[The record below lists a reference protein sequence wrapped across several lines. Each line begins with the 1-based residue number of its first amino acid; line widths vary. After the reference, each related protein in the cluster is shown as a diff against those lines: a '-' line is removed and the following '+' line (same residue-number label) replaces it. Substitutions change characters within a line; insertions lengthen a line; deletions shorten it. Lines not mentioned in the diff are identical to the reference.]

1 MTDLTIN
8 IMGVKMTPRP
18 PEFSRKWTPM
28 AFIDITIPELELEVN
43 GALLAHQKGKFLAH
57 PPKPTA
63 RGSGV
68 QWAINSPLAK
78 IVAEK
83 AVRQYEA
90 MGGQMPPASKP
101 KRQFVPLNELDL
113 VGMEHLPYKERV
125 RLALEEETR
134 CRGAE
139 CFTEIWEHAEPS
151 TATRI
156 LGDEDDR
163 DAEALA
169 YDAAVAEHAAN
180 RSSSED
186 DTAGLHRV
194 LGINPAVTEACD
206 RAGL

>member
-1 MTDLTIN
+1 MTDLTVN
-8 IMGVKMTPRP
+8 VMGVKMTPRP

-28 AFIDITIPELELEVN
+28 AFIDITIPELQLEVN

-90 MGGQMPPASKP
+90 MGGKMPPAP
-101 KRQFVPLNELDL
+101 APQRQFIPLHELKLSEDEDVPLE
-113 VGMEHLPYKERV
+113 ERV
-125 RLALEEETR
+125 EDALEIEAR
-134 CRGAE
+134 NRGVE
-139 CFTEIWEHAEPS
+139 CFTEIWTRPEPE
-151 TATRI
+151 ADD
-156 LGDEDDR
+156 DE
-163 DAEALA
+163 
-169 YDAAVAEHAAN
+169 AV
-180 RSSSED
+180 
-186 DTAGLHRV
+186 AGLHRT
-194 LGINPAVTEACD
+194 LGIDPAVSEACD